1 MEASQI
7 KPTRKGDYILAADI
21 DSKLEDMEYLL
32 SQSLPV
38 AMNPGDILDGVV
50 VHIGKDGLLVSIG
63 GKVESIVPLREMT
76 SISKQEL
83 EYMQPGSNISVMII
97 GENDSNGE
105 LLLSVD
111 KANNQLGWTKLE
123 NLFNLDK
130 DIIGIVTGYNKG
142 GLTVVVENVNGFIPI
157 SHIYNPN
164 RSNAENPDENLTDT
178 LSSRIGNRIEM
189 KILELDTRDN
199 RLVLSEKIV
208 HEHRKTL
215 AKERLLKELDAG
227 SIIEGT
233 VSSITNFGAFVDI
246 GGADGLIHIS
256 EISWQSV
263 DNIQDFVKIGDKIRT
278 YVISADEESKRI
290 ALSLKRVGSQP
301 WDNVMD
307 KYEINQTI
315 HGTITRLTEFGAFA
329 RIGGNIEGL
338 VHISELS
345 DKLIYH
351 PKEIVKVGD
360 TVPLRILNI
369 EPERKRLALS
379 LKQADPI

>member
-1 MEASQI
+1 LEASQI

-123 NLFNLDK
+123 NLFNLGK
-130 DIIGIVTGYNKG
+130 DIIGFVTGYNKG

-164 RSNAENPDENLTDT
+164 RSNAENPDENLT
-178 LSSRIGNRIEM
+178 
-189 KILELDTRDN
+189 
-199 RLVLSEKIV
+199 
-208 HEHRKTL
+208 
-215 AKERLLKELDAG
+215 
-227 SIIEGT
+227 
-233 VSSITNFGAFVDI
+233 
-246 GGADGLIHIS
+246 
-256 EISWQSV
+256 
-263 DNIQDFVKIGDKIRT
+263 
-278 YVISADEESKRI
+278 
-290 ALSLKRVGSQP
+290 
-301 WDNVMD
+301 
-307 KYEINQTI
+307 
-315 HGTITRLTEFGAFA
+315 
-329 RIGGNIEGL
+329 
-338 VHISELS
+338 
-345 DKLIYH
+345 
-351 PKEIVKVGD
+351 
-360 TVPLRILNI
+360 
-369 EPERKRLALS
+369 
-379 LKQADPI
+379 